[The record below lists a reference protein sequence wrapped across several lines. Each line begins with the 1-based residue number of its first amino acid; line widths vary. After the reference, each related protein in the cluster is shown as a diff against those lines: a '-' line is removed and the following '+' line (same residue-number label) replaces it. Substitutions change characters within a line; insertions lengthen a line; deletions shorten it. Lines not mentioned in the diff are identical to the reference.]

1 MCKNILVFFLLLT
14 TSEKNRSS
22 VISLEF
28 RQGTL
33 AVDRYMAFMQV
44 KSYEVL
50 HRQTRFM
57 EQSCK
62 QVRQQQVVD
71 KHENIKGHTQCRELA
86 LCAGSGEGCQW
97 QALPSP
103 VQCEETATRTR
114 DLPVTGGKTLP
125 LAPGP
130 PFTNTKI
137 YSSKLWLDGCKY
149 D

>member
-1 MCKNILVFFLLLT
+1 MCKNILLFFLLLT

-22 VISLEF
+22 VITLEF

-71 KHENIKGHTQCRELA
+71 KHENIFL
-86 LCAGSGEGCQW
+86 
-97 QALPSP
+97 
-103 VQCEETATRTR
+103 
-114 DLPVTGGKTLP
+114 
-125 LAPGP
+125 
-130 PFTNTKI
+130 KI
-137 YSSKLWLDGCKY
+137 MVGCKY